1 MVSGGVGSCNSVS
14 VGGVGN
20 NSGSSSTSTSAVVG
34 DGGGRMANPKGVA
47 KARRL
52 GRFLFFFFVWVLVE
66 SARNKFWPCTDL
78 FSLIGWFKRC
88 GLRGCRKLQ
97 QSFRGRSG

>member
-1 MVSGGVGSCNSVS
+1 MVSGGVGSCNSLS

-20 NSGSSSTSTSAVVG
+20 NSGSSSPSTSAVVG
-34 DGGGRMANPKGVA
+34 DGGGRMANPIGVA
-47 KARRL
+47 KARLL
-52 GRFLFFFFVWVLVE
+52 GRFLFFFLWVLVE

-88 GLRGCRKLQ
+88 GLKGCRKLQ
-97 QSFRGRSG
+97 RYFRGRCG